1 MIQQA
6 YLEAQVMS
14 ADPVELI
21 CLLYDR
27 AVDRVREA
35 RCRLAS
41 REIAERAAAIGDVIS
56 IVGELSASLDHS
68 AGGAISANLAQLYSY
83 MITRL
88 TEGNIKQQDAPFAE
102 VENLLLTLAEAW
114 HGTRAQLAVCPPETE
129 TASPVS
135 APAWQATGE
144 PQDAHAWSA

>member
-35 RCRLAS
+35 RRRLAS

-56 IVGELSASLDHS
+56 IVGELNASLDHS
-68 AGGAISANLAQLYSY
+68 AGGAISANLAQLYNY
-83 MITRL
+83 LTMRL
-88 TEGNIKQQDAPFAE
+88 TEGNVKQQDAPLAE

-114 HGTRAQLAVCPPETE
+114 HGMRAQLARPAETE
-129 TASPVS
+129 TAPPVS
-135 APAWQATGE
+135 TPAWQATGE